1 MQHEK
6 KNEFIVFSPS
16 DRKKFE
22 IYSEALEYAE
32 KLGRQLVMDY
42 MMNAGLE
49 KENIKID
56 VSRKHLAPSGWT
68 DVPLETKLVF
78 VGVGIP
84 RTAVTV

>member
-1 MQHEK
+1 MK
-6 KNEFIVFSPS
+6 RKTSLLSFLLS

-42 MMNAGLE
+42 MVSAGLG

-56 VSRKHLAPSGWT
+56 VSRKHLAPRWLDGCTPGNKTCFRRSRGSENH
-68 DVPLETKLVF
+68 DKV
-78 VGVGIP
+78 
-84 RTAVTV
+84 